1 MAPGFTG
8 SGWKRRG
15 TALAVVSVA
24 LVLVALVSGAAL
36 RPTVDARA
44 ALLAGDYR
52 AAHDALLQAAEGG
65 DAAAQTSL
73 GNLYYL
79 GLGVETD
86 YRQSIAW
93 YWKAASQGH
102 VPAQMNLGH
111 IYAQGLGVPLDP
123 IRAFGWYRQAELGGS
138 EKAKATMRLIAGSMQ
153 MTPNQIQRAQN
164 DYGTL
169 EALRP

>member
-1 MAPGFTG
+1 MKPGFAG

-24 LVLVALVSGAAL
+24 LLIVAVVSGAAL
-36 RPTVDARA
+36 RPATDARE

-52 AAHDALLQAAEGG
+52 VAHDALLQPAEDG
-65 DAAAQTSL
+65 DAAAQNSL

-86 YRQSIAW
+86 YRRAIDW

-111 IYAQGLGVPLDP
+111 IYAQGLGVELDP